1 MIFAE
6 EWPLMTFTLLAQ
18 LSIGTFIILMV
29 VKALIGNQDSHA
41 SKALSFGFTVVGPVT
56 LLALIFSVFH
66 LGDPLG
72 APRSILNLASS
83 WLSREILTTGGF
95 FVLWIV
101 FWWLSRK
108 GKESNALGWVTALV
122 GLAAIFS
129 MCHIYSS
136 SVRPAWANLNTYV
149 AFYGA
154 TFAMGVLGAV
164 SVFVLGMKGN
174 GFSESVTKALT
185 KVSYVSVA
193 AVVLPLIY
201 FPIYL
206 SGLKA
211 GGATGEA
218 SAQILTGS
226 MGLLIFRVI
235 LSVIGVVL
243 LVNLLKKQGNK
254 AQSFP
259 VSVILLALVL
269 VVAGE
274 FMGRY
279 LFYACGISPIIGI

>member
-29 VKALIGNQDSHA
+29 LKALIGNQDTQA
-41 SKALSFGFTVVGPVT
+41 SKALNFGFSAVGPVI

-72 APRSILNLASS
+72 APRSILNLGSS

-95 FVLWIV
+95 FALWIV
-101 FWWLSRK
+101 FWGLSRK
-108 GKESNALGWVTALV
+108 GKDSMALGWVIAFI
-122 GLAAIFS
+122 GLTAIFS
-129 MCHIYSS
+129 MAHIYSS
-136 SVRPAWANLNTYV
+136 SVRPAWANVNTYV

-164 SVFVLGMKGN
+164 NVFVLGMKG
-174 GFSESVTKALT
+174 SASQSTMKALT
-185 KVSYVSVA
+185 TVSYVGIA

-206 SGLKA
+206 SSLNS
-211 GGATGEA
+211 GGVTAEA
-218 SAQILTGS
+218 SAQILTWS
-226 MGLLIFRVI
+226 MGLLIARAIF
-235 LSVIGVVL
+235 SVVGAVL
-243 LVNLLKKQGNK
+243 LVYLLKKQGNK
-254 AQSFP
+254 LQSFP
-259 VSVILLALVL
+259 MNAISLALVL

-274 FMGRY
+274 FLGRY
-279 LFYACGISPIIGI
+279 LFYASGISPIIGG

>member
-1 MIFAE
+1 MFAE

-29 VKALIGNQDSHA
+29 LKTFIGNQDSQA

-56 LLALIFSVFH
+56 VLALIFSVFH

-95 FVLWIV
+95 FALWIV
-101 FWWLSRK
+101 SWWLSRK
-108 GKESNALGWVTALV
+108 GKESKALGWVTALV

-129 MCHIYSS
+129 MAHIYSS
-136 SVRPAWANLNTYV
+136 SVRPAWDNTNTYI
-149 AFYGA
+149 AFFGA

-164 SVFVLGMKGN
+164 SAFGLGMKGSL
-174 GFSESVTKALT
+174 SESVTKALST
-185 KVSYVSVA
+185 VSYIGIA
-193 AVVLPLIY
+193 AVALPLAY

-206 SGLKA
+206 SSLKA
-211 GGATGEA
+211 GGVTAEA
-218 SAQILTGS
+218 SAQILTGN
-226 MGLLIFRVI
+226 MGMLILRAL
-235 LSVIGVVL
+235 LSVLGAVL
-243 LVNLLKKQGNK
+243 LVYLLRKQGNK

-259 VSVILLALVL
+259 VSAIILALVL
-269 VVAGE
+269 VIAGE

-279 LFYACGISPIIGI
+279 LFYACGISPIIGG

>member
-29 VKALIGNQDSHA
+29 LKTFIGNQDSQA

-56 LLALIFSVFH
+56 VLALIFSVFH

-95 FVLWIV
+95 FALWIV
-101 FWWLSRK
+101 SWWLSRK
-108 GKESNALGWVTALV
+108 GKESKALGWVTALV

-129 MCHIYSS
+129 MAHIYSS
-136 SVRPAWANLNTYV
+136 SVRPAWDNTNTYI
-149 AFYGA
+149 AFFGA

-164 SVFVLGMKGN
+164 SAFGLGMKGSL
-174 GFSESVTKALT
+174 SESVTKALST
-185 KVSYVSVA
+185 VSYIGIA
-193 AVVLPLIY
+193 AVALPLAY

-206 SGLKA
+206 SSLKA
-211 GGATGEA
+211 GGVTAEA
-218 SAQILTGS
+218 SAQILTGN
-226 MGLLIFRVI
+226 MGMLILRAL
-235 LSVIGVVL
+235 LSVLGAVL
-243 LVNLLKKQGNK
+243 LVYLLRKQGNK

-259 VSVILLALVL
+259 VSAIILALVL
-269 VVAGE
+269 VIAGE

-279 LFYACGISPIIGI
+279 LFYACGISPIIGG

>member
-1 MIFAE
+1 MVFAE

-29 VKALIGNQDSHA
+29 IKALIGNQDAQA
-41 SKALSFGFTVVGPVT
+41 SKALRFGFTMVGPIT

-95 FVLWIV
+95 FALWIV

-136 SVRPAWANLNTYV
+136 SVRPAWANMNTYV

-164 SVFVLGMKGN
+164 SVFVLGMKGS
-174 GFSESVTKALT
+174 FSEAVTKALI
-185 KVSYVSVA
+185 KLSYVSVA

-211 GGATGEA
+211 DGATGEA

-243 LVNLLKKQGNK
+243 LVYLLKKQENK

>member
-29 VKALIGNQDSHA
+29 IKALIGNQDSQA
-41 SKALSFGFTVVGPVT
+41 SKALRFGFTVVGPVT

-95 FVLWIV
+95 FALWIV

-108 GKESNALGWVTALV
+108 GKESHALGWVTALV
-122 GLAAIFS
+122 GLAAILS
-129 MCHIYSS
+129 MSHIYSS
-136 SVRPAWANLNTYV
+136 SVRPAWANTNTYV
-149 AFYGA
+149 AFFGA
-154 TFAMGVLGAV
+154 TLAMGVLGAV
-164 SVFVLGMKGN
+164 SVFVLGMKGS
-174 GFSESVTKALT
+174 FSEAVTKALT
-185 KVSYVSVA
+185 TVSYVGVA
-193 AVVLPLIY
+193 AVVLPLLY
-201 FPIYL
+201 FPMYL
-206 SGLKA
+206 SGLKT
-211 GGATGEA
+211 GGVTAEA
-218 SAQILTGS
+218 SAQVLTGS
-226 MGLLIFRVI
+226 MGLLIFRAI
-235 LSVIGVVL
+235 LSVIGAVL
-243 LVNLLKKQGNK
+243 LVYLLKKQGNK

-259 VSVILLALVL
+259 MSVILLALVL

-279 LFYACGISPIIGI
+279 FFYACGISPIIGI

>member
-29 VKALIGNQDSHA
+29 IKALIGNQDAQA
-41 SKALSFGFTVVGPVT
+41 SKALNFGFTAVGPVMF
-56 LLALIFSVFH
+56 LALLFSVFH

-72 APRSILNLASS
+72 APRSILNLGSS

-95 FVLWIV
+95 FALWIV

-108 GKESNALGWVTALV
+108 GKVSTALGWVAALV
-122 GLAAIFS
+122 GLAAIYS
-129 MCHIYSS
+129 MAHIYSS
-136 SVRPAWANLNTYV
+136 SVRPAWDNVNTYV

-154 TFAMGVLGAV
+154 TFAMGTLGAV
-164 SVFVLGMKGN
+164 SVFALGLKG
-174 GFSESVTKALT
+174 STSQVAIKALT
-185 KVSYVSVA
+185 TASYVSVA

-206 SGLKA
+206 SGLNS
-211 GGATGEA
+211 GGATAEA

-226 MGLLIFRVI
+226 MGLLIARVL
-235 LSVIGVVL
+235 LSVIGSVL
-243 LVNLLKKQGNK
+243 LVYLLKKQGNK
-254 AQSFP
+254 TQSFP
-259 VSVILLALVL
+259 VSVILLAWVL

-279 LFYACGISPIIGI
+279 LFYASGVSPIIGL